1 MTQKQNPVTGRLG
14 SKVAIVTGSAEGIG
28 EATARLF
35 AKEGAKT
42 VVADINRAK
51 GKNVADEI
59 AVGGGEAIFIH
70 HDVTSEAS
78 WQSLIKETIRKFRKL
93 NILVNNAGII
103 KIADIE
109 NTSLADWHKIM
120 EVNSTGVY
128 LGTKLAI
135 LSMKENDELCSI
147 INRSSVAGQIGDKS
161 MFAYCASKGAVTLL
175 TKSAALSC
183 ADKGYSI
190 RVNSVHPAF
199 VSTSMTRGEAA
210 QAGMSHEEYMEEAKE
225 AHPLGLGE
233 PNDVAFIDLFLASD
247 ESKWI
252 TGGEFNVDGGFTAQ

>member
-1 MTQKQNPVTGRLG
+1 MTPNKNPETYRLG
-14 SKVAIVTGSAEGIG
+14 NKVAIVTGSAEGIG

-42 VVADINRAK
+42 VVADLNREK
-51 GKNVADEI
+51 GQNLANEI
-59 AVGGGEAIFIH
+59 TAGGGEAIFIH
-70 HDVTSEAS
+70 HDVAGEAT
-78 WQSLIKETIRKFRKL
+78 WQSLIKETINRFGKL

-103 KIADIE
+103 KILDIE

-120 EVNSTGVY
+120 EVNATGVY

-135 LSMKENDELCSI
+135 LAMKANGELCSI
-147 INRSSVAGQIGDKS
+147 VNRSSVAGQIGDKN

-183 ADKGYSI
+183 ADKGYRI
-190 RVNSVHPAF
+190 RVNSVHPAY
-199 VSTSMTRGEAA
+199 VSTSMTRSEAA
-210 QAGMSHEEYMEEAKE
+210 QVGISEQEYMEEAKG

-233 PNDVAFIDLFLASD
+233 PIDVAFLDLFLASD

-252 TGGEFNVDGGFTAQ
+252 TAGEFNADGGFTAQ